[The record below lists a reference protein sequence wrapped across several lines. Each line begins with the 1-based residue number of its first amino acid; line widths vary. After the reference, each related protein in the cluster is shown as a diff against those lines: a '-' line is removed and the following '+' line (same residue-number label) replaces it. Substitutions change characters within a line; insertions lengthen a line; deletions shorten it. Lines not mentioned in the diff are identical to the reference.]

1 MIDLAILYAEA
12 EQNSSNYYLLILMTD
27 GQINDFEE
35 TVDRVVKASALP
47 LSIVIVGIGDKDFYL
62 IE

>member
-35 TVDRVVKASALP
+35 TVDRIVKASALP
-47 LSIVIVGIGDKDFYL
+47 LSIVIVGIGDKDLSL
-62 IE
+62 I

>member
-1 MIDLAILYAEA
+1 M
-12 EQNSSNYYLLILMTD
+12 MTD

-35 TVDRVVKASALP
+35 TVDRVVKASAFP